1 MAVISPLTVCNSSFI
16 GASPSGKAP
25 DFDSGIPRFDPWR
38 PSQISRQSRKGTID
52 MEKRIRMFCGNS
64 NPALA
69 EKICETLGMPLGQAK
84 VKNFSDGEIMVEIGE
99 NVRGRDTYVVQST
112 CCPTNNNLM
121 ELLIMMDALKR
132 ASAAT
137 ITAVIP
143 YYGYARQ
150 DRKVAPRTPITSKL
164 VADLITTAG
173 ADRMV
178 TIDLHAGQ
186 IQGFFNIPVDNLY
199 AAPVILDYLK
209 KSFINDQIVIVS
221 PDAGGTERARAFAKR
236 LGCTMAIIDKRRTG
250 PNVAEVMH
258 LVGDVTD
265 KIAIIIDDMID
276 TAGTLTQAA
285 SALKKHGARTIY
297 ACATHGVLSGPAID
311 RINSSDIKE
320 IVITDT
326 IPLAEKGERTAKI
339 RVLSIAELLAE
350 TIKRIHDDESV
361 SSLFV

>member
-1 MAVISPLTVCNSSFI
+1 MKNKIKVFS
-16 GASPSGKAP
+16 
-25 DFDSGIPRFDPWR
+25 
-38 PSQISRQSRKGTID
+38 
-52 MEKRIRMFCGNS
+52 GNS

-69 EKICETLGMPLGQAK
+69 EKICVNLGVSLGLAK
-84 VKNFSDGEIMVEIGE
+84 VKTFSDGEIMVEIGE
-99 NVRGRDTYVVQST
+99 NVRGRDIYVVQST
-112 CCPTNNNLM
+112 CSPTNSNLM

-173 ADRMV
+173 ADRVV

-199 AAPVILDYLK
+199 AAPVMLEHLK
-209 KSFINDQIVIVS
+209 KRFPHNDAVMVS

-236 LGCTMAIIDKRRTG
+236 LGCTLAVIDKRRTG

-258 LVGDVTD
+258 LIGDV
-265 KIAIIIDDMID
+265 KGKAAIILDDMID

-285 SALKKHGARTIY
+285 RALKEHGAKSIY

-311 RINSSDIKE
+311 RINDSPIE
-320 IVITDT
+320 GVLITDT
-326 IPLAEKGERTAKI
+326 IPLGDKADRTSKVM
-339 RVLSIAELLAE
+339 VLTVAELLAE
-350 TIKRIHDDESV
+350 AIRRIHEDESV
-361 SSLFV
+361 SSLFT

>member
-1 MAVISPLTVCNSSFI
+1 MHD
-16 GASPSGKAP
+16 K
-25 DFDSGIPRFDPWR
+25 
-38 PSQISRQSRKGTID
+38 
-52 MEKRIRMFCGNS
+52 IRVFTGNS

-69 EKICETLGMPLGQAK
+69 QKICECLHVPLGSAR
-84 VKNFSDGEIMVEIGE
+84 VRTFSDGEIMIEITE
-99 NVRGRDTYVVQST
+99 NVRGRDVYVIQST
-112 CCPTNNNLM
+112 CAPTNNNLM
-121 ELLIMMDALKR
+121 ELLIMTDALKR

-150 DRKVAPRTPITSKL
+150 DRKAAPRTPITAKL

-173 ADRMV
+173 VDRVV

-209 KSFINDQIVIVS
+209 TRFKGEDVVMVS

-236 LGCTMAIIDKRRTG
+236 LECTLAVIDKRRTG

-258 LVGDVTD
+258 LIGDVRG
-265 KIAIIIDDMID
+265 KIAIILDDMID

-285 SALKKHGARTIY
+285 KALKENGASAIY
-297 ACATHGVLSGPAID
+297 ACATHGVLSGPAIE
-311 RINSSDIKE
+311 RINNSDIEE
-320 IVITDT
+320 IVMTDT
-326 IPLAEKGERTAKI
+326 IPLGDKGEQTGKVRM
-339 RVLSIAELLAE
+339 LSVADLLAE
-350 TIKRIHDDESV
+350 AIRRIHEDESV

>member
-1 MAVISPLTVCNSSFI
+1 MHD
-16 GASPSGKAP
+16 K
-25 DFDSGIPRFDPWR
+25 
-38 PSQISRQSRKGTID
+38 
-52 MEKRIRMFCGNS
+52 IRVFTGNS

-69 EKICETLGMPLGQAK
+69 NKICECLHVPLGAAR
-84 VKNFSDGEIMVEIGE
+84 VRTFSDGEIMIEITE
-99 NVRGRDTYVVQST
+99 NVRGRDVYIIQST
-112 CCPTNNNLM
+112 CAPTNNNLM
-121 ELLIMMDALKR
+121 ELLIMTDALKR

-150 DRKVAPRTPITSKL
+150 DRKAAPRTPITAKL

-173 ADRMV
+173 VDRVV

-209 KSFINDQIVIVS
+209 DRFNGEEVVMVS

-236 LGCTMAIIDKRRTG
+236 LECTLAVIDKRRTG

-258 LVGDVTD
+258 LIGDVRG
-265 KIAIIIDDMID
+265 KIAIILDDMID

-285 SALKKHGARTIY
+285 KALKENGARAIY
-297 ACATHGVLSGPAID
+297 ACATHGVLSGPAIE
-311 RINSSDIKE
+311 RINNSDIEE
-320 IVITDT
+320 IVLTDT
-326 IPLAEKGERTAKI
+326 IPLGDKEQ
-339 RVLSIAELLAE
+339 LSSKVRMLSVADLLAE
-350 TIKRIHDDESV
+350 AIRRIHEDESV

>member
-1 MAVISPLTVCNSSFI
+1 MVN
-16 GASPSGKAP
+16 K
-25 DFDSGIPRFDPWR
+25 
-38 PSQISRQSRKGTID
+38 
-52 MEKRIRMFCGNS
+52 IRLFSGNS

-69 EKICETLGMPLGQAK
+69 EKICANLGVPLGTAK

-99 NVRGRDTYVVQST
+99 NVRGRDVYVVQST
-112 CCPTNNNLM
+112 CSPTNNNLM

-164 VADLITTAG
+164 VADLITTSG
-173 ADRMV
+173 ADRVV

-199 AAPVILDYLK
+199 AAPVMLEHLK
-209 KSFINDQIVIVS
+209 RRFPHDDTVMVS

-236 LGCTMAIIDKRRTG
+236 LGCTLAVIDKRRTG

-258 LVGDVTD
+258 LIGDV
-265 KIAIIIDDMID
+265 KGKAAIILDDMID

-285 SALKKHGARTIY
+285 RALKEHGAKSIY
-297 ACATHGVLSGPAID
+297 ACATHGVLSGPAIE
-311 RINSSDIKE
+311 RINNSPIE
-320 IVITDT
+320 EVLITDT
-326 IPLAEKGERTAKI
+326 IPLGDKANLTGKVK
-339 RVLSIAELLAE
+339 VLTVAELLAE
-350 TIKRIHDDESV
+350 AIRRIHEDESV
-361 SSLFV
+361 SSLFI

>member
-1 MAVISPLTVCNSSFI
+1 
-16 GASPSGKAP
+16 
-25 DFDSGIPRFDPWR
+25 
-38 PSQISRQSRKGTID
+38 
-52 MEKRIRMFCGNS
+52 MENKIRLFSGNS
-64 NPALA
+64 NPGLA
-69 EKICETLGMPLGQAK
+69 ENICTHLGVPLGQAK
-84 VKNFSDGEIMVEIGE
+84 VKTFSDGEIMVEIGE
-99 NVRGRDTYVVQST
+99 NVRGRDIYVVQST
-112 CCPTNNNLM
+112 CAPSNNNLM
-121 ELLIMMDALKR
+121 ELLIMIDALKR

-173 ADRMV
+173 ADRVV
-178 TIDLHAGQ
+178 TVDLHAGQ

-199 AAPVILDYLK
+199 AAPVILEKLRER
-209 KSFINDQIVIVS
+209 FPHNNIVMVS

-236 LGCTMAIIDKRRTG
+236 LGCTLAVIDKRRTG

-258 LVGDVTD
+258 LIGDVKD
-265 KIAIIIDDMID
+265 KTAIILDDMID

-285 SALKKHGARTIY
+285 KALKEHGAKTIY

-311 RINSSDIKE
+311 RINDSDIE
-320 IVITDT
+320 TVLITDT
-326 IPLAEKGERTAKI
+326 VPLGEKAQRTAKI
-339 RVLSIAELLAE
+339 AVLGVAELLAE
-350 TIKRIHDDESV
+350 AIRRIHEDESV

>member
-1 MAVISPLTVCNSSFI
+1 
-16 GASPSGKAP
+16 
-25 DFDSGIPRFDPWR
+25 
-38 PSQISRQSRKGTID
+38 
-52 MEKRIRMFCGNS
+52 MFCGNS
-64 NPALA
+64 SPALA
-69 EKICETLGMPLGQAK
+69 EKICDNLGIPLGQAK
-84 VKNFSDGEIMVEIGE
+84 VKTFSDGEIMVEIGE
-99 NVRGRDTYVVQST
+99 NVRGRDIYVVQST
-112 CCPTNNNLM
+112 CFPTNNNLM

-132 ASAAT
+132 ASAST

-199 AAPVILDYLK
+199 AAPVILEHLRNC
-209 KSFINDQIVIVS
+209 FANDNIVMVS

-236 LGCTMAIIDKRRTG
+236 LECTLAIIDKRRTS

-258 LVGDVTD
+258 LVGDVKD
-265 KIAIIIDDMID
+265 KIAIILDDMID

-285 SALKKHGARTIY
+285 RALKEHGARTIY

-311 RINSSDIKE
+311 RINASDIE
-320 IVITDT
+320 EVVITNT
-326 IPLAEKGERTAKI
+326 IPLDKKEALTSKI
-339 RVLSIAELLAE
+339 KVLSIAELLAE
-350 TIKRIHDDESV
+350 TIRRIHEDESV